1 MNNRFLLAS
10 KKIADRFLQN
20 VIFIDDMAD
29 KSENDSP
36 QAFNPMVVTKFF
48 ASKGKLCTILAPKNS
63 DEFLNYTQLLMKAD
77 VIVLDW
83 TLIFQQQAS
92 EELDPEADAPDE
104 EIHGADTLKVIRT
117 LCTDCQKYKLII
129 VYTGMST

>member
-48 ASKGKLCTILAPKNS
+48 ASILILSPYI
-63 DEFLNYTQLLMKAD
+63 LNL
-77 VIVLDW
+77 IVL
-83 TLIFQQQAS
+83 
-92 EELDPEADAPDE
+92 
-104 EIHGADTLKVIRT
+104 
-117 LCTDCQKYKLII
+117 
-129 VYTGMST
+129 

>member
-1 MNNRFLLAS
+1 MNNSFLIAS
-10 KKIADRFLQN
+10 KEIADRFLQN

-36 QAFNPMVVTKFF
+36 QAFNPMEVTKCF
-48 ASKGKLCTILAPKNS
+48 ASKGKLCTIIAPKNS

-83 TLIFQQQAS
+83 TLIFQQQTS
-92 EELDPEADAPDE
+92 KDLDPEADAPDE
-104 EIHGADTLKVIRT
+104 EIHG
-117 LCTDCQKYKLII
+117 
-129 VYTGMST
+129 